1 MFTQE
6 ELCALRQLDE
16 KEREALTLENE
27 DAVAMGTI
35 NSSVTQRLPCW

>member
-16 KEREALTLENE
+16 KEGEALTLENE
-27 DAVAMGTI
+27 DAVAMGTV
-35 NSSVTQRLPCW
+35 NSSVTHRLPCW